1 MTPHPTPT
9 TRHSLELS
17 QSQQAH
23 ISKAAEILRTGGTV
37 AFPTETVY
45 GLGADVSNP
54 YAIQKIYSIKQRP
67 TDHPLIVHIGDL
79 SQLSYWAEEIPE
91 SAWTLAH
98 HFWPGPLT
106 LILQRSSRI
115 PDCVTGGQR
124 TVGLRIPAHPAALAL
139 LNRLGPEK
147 ALAAPSANRFGRIS
161 PTTAEH
167 VRQELGTNVD
177 LILDGGA
184 CEVGLESTIVSFHDR
199 FPHILRPGGIT
210 ATALE
215 NALQSPLL
223 LSTANPTIRTS
234 GSLPSHYAPVTPLRI
249 HPTELIGQHA
259 SALGAQDLR
268 VVVMTWSEIDL
279 TSFYTHASIKLH
291 SMPAD
296 PILYGRQ
303 LYATLR
309 QFDQAG
315 LDYLLVEAPP
325 DHPDWLAIT
334 DRLQRASHH

>member
-1 MTPHPTPT
+1 MKS
-9 TRHSLELS
+9 TRPAHFSTAFSEP
-17 QSQQAH
+17 QQAL
-23 ISKAAEILRTGGTV
+23 IEEAAARLRAGGTV

-45 GLGADVSNP
+45 GLGADVTNP
-54 YAIQKIYSIKQRP
+54 AAIKKIYSIKQRP
-67 TDHPLIVHIGDL
+67 AEHPLIVHIGNI

-115 PDCVTGGQR
+115 PDCVTGGQH
-124 TVGLRIPAHPAALAL
+124 TVGLRMPAHPIALAL
-139 LNRLGPEK
+139 LNALGPQK

-167 VRQELGTNVD
+167 VRQELGSTVD

-199 FPHILRPGGIT
+199 LPHILRPGGIT
-210 ATALE
+210 LSALETALE
-215 NALQSPLL
+215 SPFI
-223 LSTANPTIRTS
+223 STTADPAIRTS
-234 GSLPSHYAPVTPLRI
+234 GSLPSHYAPATPLRI
-249 HPTELIGQHA
+249 HSTELIGQHV
-259 SALGAQDLR
+259 SALGIQNLR
-268 VVVMTWSEIDL
+268 VLIMTWSEIEL
-279 TSFYTHASIKLH
+279 GALRAHASIQIH
-291 SMPAD
+291 SMPRD
-296 PILYGRQ
+296 PVLYGRQ

-309 QFDQAG
+309 HFDQAG
-315 LDYLLVEAPP
+315 FDYLLVEAPP
-325 DHPDWLAIT
+325 DHPDWLAII